1 MSLLP
6 IVIAP
11 DRRLKARCLP
21 VERIDDNLHAM
32 IQNMLETMY
41 DAPGIGLA
49 APQIGSDKRV
59 IVVDVAREG
68 QDKQPYCMVNPHI
81 TWKSDEYV
89 MMNEGC
95 LSLPDIFIDIERPE
109 KIRLTYLDE
118 REEPR
123 ELEADGLLSR
133 CIQHEIDHLDGV
145 LHVDYLSRIKRE
157 LILRKLAKQKPTL
170 MAERAERRATAE

>member
-11 DRRLKARCLP
+11 DRRLKATCKP
-21 VERIDDNLHAM
+21 VEQIDDAISAM
-32 IQNMLETMY
+32 MQNMLETMY

-49 APQIGSDKRV
+49 APQIGSNLRL

-68 QDKQPYCMVNPHI
+68 QDKQPYCMVNPEL
-81 TWKSDEYV
+81 TWKSDEII

-95 LSLPDIFIDIERPE
+95 LSLPDIFVDIERPE
-109 KIRLTYLDE
+109 QIRVSFLDE
-118 REEPR
+118 KEEPQ
-123 ELEADGLLSR
+123 ELEADGLLAR
-133 CIQHEIDHLDGV
+133 CILHEIDHLDGV

-157 LILRKLAKQKPTL
+157 LILRKLSKLKPTL
-170 MAERAERRATAE
+170 MAERAERRAS